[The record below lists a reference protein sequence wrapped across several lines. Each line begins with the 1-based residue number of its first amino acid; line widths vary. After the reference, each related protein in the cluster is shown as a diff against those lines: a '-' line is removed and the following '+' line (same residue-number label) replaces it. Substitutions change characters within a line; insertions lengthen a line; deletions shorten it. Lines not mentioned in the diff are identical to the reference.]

1 MSDKILKKITELRE
15 LITKHEY
22 NYYVLSQPTI
32 SDKEYDMLMK
42 ELEKIE
48 EENPG
53 LITPDSPTQRVGK
66 NLTKDFRPVEHP
78 IPMLSLANTYNEED
92 LIDFDRKV
100 KDALPE
106 NETVNYV
113 VELKID
119 GASISINYKDGF
131 INVAATRGD
140 GNVGEDVTAN
150 VKTIKSVPLKVDTK
164 ISKAIPLND
173 FIVRGEIFMDIEGF
187 KRLNKE
193 REKNG
198 EKLFANPRNSAAGTL
213 KMQDPKIV
221 SQRPLNIFVYSL
233 LIEDTDK
240 LNSQEENLKLL
251 KKLGFNVNE
260 NYKVCK
266 NINEVLEVC
275 HQFEKMRDSLSYEID
290 GAVIKVNSIQQQ
302 KIIGSIAKS
311 PKWAVSYKFKAKQE
325 FTRIKK
331 IIWQVGR
338 TGAITPVAEMDPVFL
353 AGSTVSRATLH
364 NIEEIN
370 RKDIREGDKVIL
382 EKGGDVIP
390 KVISVI
396 KEERPA
402 KTKKVLPPDV
412 CPVCKSKVFKP
423 EEEVAI
429 YCVNSECPEQTKGKL
444 IHFVSRG
451 AMDIEGLGEAFIDL
465 FVEEKL
471 IYNFDDIY
479 TLKNKREKLISIQR
493 LGEKSVDN
501 LLNAIEESKKK
512 PFNKVLFALGIRY
525 VGSGAAKKL
534 AEYFLN
540 IENLIKANEEEIS
553 SIPEIGPSISCS
565 VKNYFNNKQ
574 NVKIVNNLTKHGLN
588 FKETKKVIK
597 ESFFTGKTFVIT
609 GTLSD
614 YSREEAGD
622 EITSRGGKVTSS
634 VSKNTDYLLCG
645 ESPGSKLK
653 KAESLGV
660 NILKENEFK
669 KQLGI

>member
-48 EENPG
+48 VENPG

-78 IPMLSLANTYNEED
+78 IPMLSLANTYNEKD

-187 KRLNKE
+187 RRLNKE
-193 REKNG
+193 RGKNG

-553 SIPEIGPSISCS
+553 SIPEIGPSISSS

>member
-302 KIIGSIAKS
+302 KVIGSIAKS

-338 TGAITPVAEMDPVFL
+338 TGAITPVAEMEPVFL

-553 SIPEIGPSISCS
+553 SIPEIGPSISSS

>member
-48 EENPG
+48 VENPG

-66 NLTKDFRPVEHP
+66 DLTKDFRPVEHP
-78 IPMLSLANTYNEED
+78 IPMLSLANTYNEKD

-187 KRLNKE
+187 RRLNKE
-193 REKNG
+193 RGKNG

-553 SIPEIGPSISCS
+553 SIPEIGPSISSS

>member
-53 LITPDSPTQRVGK
+53 LITLDSPTQRVGK
-66 NLTKDFRPVEHP
+66 DLTKEFKPIAHS

-100 KDALPE
+100 KEALPE
-106 NETVNYV
+106 GEKVTYV
-113 VELKID
+113 AELKID
-119 GASISINYKDGF
+119 GASISINYKDGY
-131 INVAATRGD
+131 ISSAATRGD

-150 VKTIKSVPLKVDTK
+150 IKTIKSVPLKIITK
-164 ISKAIPLND
+164 IKTSFPLND

-187 KRLNKE
+187 RKLNKE
-193 REKNG
+193 REKKG

-221 SQRPLNIFVYSL
+221 SARPLNIFVYSL
-233 LIEDTDK
+233 LLESDK
-240 LNSQEENLKLL
+240 LNSQEENLALL
-251 KKLGFNVNE
+251 KKLGFNVNPT
-260 NYKVCK
+260 YKICK
-266 NINEVLEVC
+266 NINEVINVC
-275 HQFEKMRDSLSYEID
+275 HQFENMRDSLSYEID
-290 GAVIKVNSIQQQ
+290 GAVIKVNSIKQQ
-302 KIIGSIAKS
+302 KIIGNIAKS

-338 TGAITPVAEMDPVFL
+338 TGSITPVAEMEPVFL

-370 RKDIREGDKVIL
+370 RKDIREGDKVVL

-390 KVISVI
+390 KIISVI
-396 KEERPA
+396 IGERPE
-402 KTKKVLPPDV
+402 KTKKVLPPEF
-412 CPVCKSKVFKP
+412 CPACGNKVFKP
-423 EEEVAI
+423 KDEVAI
-429 YCVNSECPEQTKGKL
+429 YCVNIECPEQTKGKL
-444 IHFVSRG
+444 IHFASRG
-451 AMDIEGLGEAFIDL
+451 AMDIEGLGEALIDL

-479 TLKNKREKLISIQR
+479 TLKEKREKLISIER

-501 LLNAIEESKKK
+501 LLAAIEESKKK
-512 PFNKVLFALGIRY
+512 SFSKVLFALGIRY

-534 AEYFLN
+534 ADYFLN
-540 IENLIKANEEEIS
+540 IDNLIKADDEKIS
-553 SIPEIGPSISCS
+553 AIPEIGPSISS
-565 VKNYFNNKQ
+565 SLRTYFHNNKQ
-574 NVKIVNNLTKHGLN
+574 NIETIKNLIKHGLN
-588 FKETKKVIK
+588 FEEQKKEIK

-614 YSREEAGD
+614 YSRDTAGN
-622 EITSRGGKVTSS
+622 EIMQRGGKINTS
-634 VSKNTDYLLCG
+634 VSKNTDFLLYG
-645 ESPGSKLK
+645 ENPGSKLK
-653 KAESLGV
+653 KAESLEV
-660 NILKENEFK
+660 KILNEKEFNK
-669 KQLGI
+669 LLGR

>member
-1 MSDKILKKITELRE
+1 MSDKILKKIIELRK

-66 NLTKDFRPVEHP
+66 DLTKDFRPVEHP

-187 KRLNKE
+187 RRLNKE
-193 REKNG
+193 RGKNG

-553 SIPEIGPSISCS
+553 SIPEIGPSISSS